1 MTSYTSS
8 RFQTEEF
15 RTHLHKHE
23 GSTELVIPFNFH
35 GLNMECPSQAPVLL
49 HVVLGWWQSVEAVN
63 LQEVGPSWREGVTE
77 AGALRR
83 VAQPYFYSRA
93 VLLRA
98 EVVYP
103 VTLHFGCCS
112 WVPLSHHAFPTMVD
126 SGLSICNSNKP
137 LFP

>member
-1 MTSYTSS
+1 MISYTSS
-8 RFQTEEF
+8 SFQTEEF
-15 RTHLHKHE
+15 RTYLHKHE
-23 GSTELVIPFNFH
+23 GSMELVIPFVFH
-35 GLNMECPSQAPVLL
+35 GLNMECPSQSPVLL
-49 HVVLGWWQSVEAVN
+49 HLVLRWWQFVEAVD
-63 LQEVGPSWREGVTE
+63 LQEVGSSWREGVTE
-77 AGALRR
+77 AGTLRC
-83 VAQPYFYSRA
+83 VAQPYSRA